1 MRKVNPFA
9 LTALVAG
16 TALLQ
21 ACGGKKEPPP
31 PPPPPD
37 VQVATVLQRDVPVY
51 VEAIGQTR
59 GSLEVEVRARVEGIL
74 ESIHFQEGTR
84 VAKGQLLYTIDPR
97 EYQATIAQ
105 REGDVARAR
114 ADLAR
119 LEQDVAR
126 YQPLAAENAIPK
138 QTYDTALAQAN
149 AGRANVE
156 STQAVL
162 ERAKL
167 DLSYTKIH
175 APTDGI
181 IGKTEVNVGNLV
193 GRGQSTLLTS
203 ISKVDPIRLRF
214 SLSEREYL
222 QFVKQRDQ
230 IAARRQAAG
239 GGATVMELPFEMVL
253 ADGSVHPYRGR
264 LVFADRLVD
273 PTTGTLLF
281 EVAFPN
287 PERIVRP
294 GQYGRARAVV
304 DFRPKAIL
312 VPQKA
317 VSELQATYSV
327 MVVGGDN
334 KVEVRPVTVGPRTGT
349 LWVIEKGLNP
359 GDRVIVEGAQKVR
372 AGMTV
377 KPAVVEIPDTPTE
390 PPPSP
395 SAPKAAVAGA

>member
-1 MRKVNPFA
+1 MRKSNSLMLA
-9 LTALVAG
+9 SLVAAMA
-16 TALLQ
+16 ALQ
-21 ACGGKKEPPP
+21 GCEGKKEAPP

-37 VQVATVLQRDVPVY
+37 VQVATVVQKDVPVY

-59 GSLEVEVRARVEGIL
+59 GSQEISVQARVEGFL
-74 ESIHFQEGTR
+74 ETKNFDEGTL
-84 VAKGQLLYTIDPR
+84 VKKGQLLYTIDPR

-105 REGDVARAR
+105 REGDLARAR

-119 LEQDVAR
+119 MEQDVAR
-126 YQPLAAENAIPK
+126 YKPLAAENAIP
-138 QTYDTALAQAN
+138 QMTYDTAVAQAD
-149 AGRANVE
+149 AARAAVE
-156 STQAVL
+156 ASRATV

-167 DLSYTKIH
+167 DLSYTRVYS
-175 APTDGI
+175 PTDGI
-181 IGKTEVNVGNLV
+181 VGKTEVNVGNLV
-193 GRGQSTLLTS
+193 GRGQPTLLTQ
-203 ISKVDPIRLRF
+203 ISKVDPIHLRF

-222 QFVKQRDQ
+222 LFRKQRDA
-230 IAARRQAAG
+230 IVARMEAAG
-239 GGATVMELPFEMVL
+239 AATRLKDAPFEMVL
-253 ADGSVHPYRGR
+253 ADGSVHPYPGK

-287 PERIVRP
+287 PDGIVRP
-294 GQYGRARAVV
+294 GQYGRARTII

-317 VSELQATYSV
+317 VAELQATYSV
-327 MVVGGDN
+327 AVVGADN
-334 KVEVRPVTVGPRTGT
+334 KVETRPVTVGPRVGT

-359 GDRVIVEGAQKVR
+359 GDKVVVEGGQKVR

-377 KPAVVEIPDTPTE
+377 KPNLVEIKDTPAAE
-390 PPPSP
+390 PPSP